1 MNKKTLNKGKSAI
14 SDTHTY
20 SYANAYAI
28 QTRSLAN
35 DKDGVRSTAFISSD
49 RNSIHETE
57 WPCSAMFFDTAEQA
71 LAKLIALGL
80 PRKEASDGITYPRV
94 VKLKLKCDIKSVKDE
109 LSAALL

>member
-1 MNKKTLNKGKSAI
+1 MNNKTKIEGMISTSAVC
-14 SDTHTY
+14 TY

-28 QTRSLAN
+28 QTIPLAN
-35 DKDGVRSTAFISSD
+35 DEDGVRSTAFIAKEST
-49 RNSIHETE
+49 IQETA
-57 WPCSAMFFDTAEQA
+57 WPCDALFFDTAEQA

-80 PRKEASDGITYPRV
+80 PRKKASDGITYPRV